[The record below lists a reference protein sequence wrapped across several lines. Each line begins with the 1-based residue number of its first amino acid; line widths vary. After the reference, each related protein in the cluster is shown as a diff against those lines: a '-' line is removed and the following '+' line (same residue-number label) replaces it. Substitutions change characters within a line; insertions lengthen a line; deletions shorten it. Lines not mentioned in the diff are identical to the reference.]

1 MLANKIV
8 AVDSLVFL
16 QVSLTIQT
24 NSIMH
29 KFSEIELA
37 LCYIEQGTCLC
48 ISSMLLLLDSK
59 KRN

>member
-37 LCYIEQGTCLC
+37 LCYIEQGTC
-48 ISSMLLLLDSK
+48 ISVYFFHASTA
-59 KRN
+59 